1 MPVACRDAV
10 SAAPQ
15 HQHTTHLRQHN
26 PTETTC
32 DTRHTQNPNPKHAC
46 VTHAYKRSEAYNR
59 VTLTL
64 RQRSENSPF
73 SHAHDT
79 TNTNTTQRTTH
90 TASTQ
95 PHEARTPHTPH
106 ASQSERANPSPLR
119 NKQRNS
125 GDTRLVTQR
134 ESDSQHVT
142 QHQHTTTPRHATQPT
157 PHHTNTTKHNK
168 PHDTTN
174 TTHETQPTQH
184 KIIDQH
190 SDWGDDEVT
199 LR

>member
-1 MPVACRDAV
+1 MSVACRDAV
-10 SAAPQ
+10 DAASQ

-26 PTETTC
+26 PAETTC

-46 VTHAYKRSEAYNR
+46 ATHAYKRSEAYKR
-59 VTLTL
+59 VTVTFA
-64 RQRSENSPF
+64 QHSENSPF

-79 TNTNTTQRTTH
+79 TNANTTQRTTH

-95 PHEARTPHTPH
+95 PHEAPSPH
-106 ASQSERANPSPLR
+106 ATRRTMNVPTRAHRGTNSETRATHVSSR
-119 NKQRNS
+119 NAKVTANTSRNTS
-125 GDTRLVTQR
+125 IPQPR
-134 ESDSQHVT
+134 VT
-142 QHQHTTTPRHATQPT
+142 QHSQHHT

-190 SDWGDDEVT
+190 SD
-199 LR
+199 